1 MSAISE
7 KPSLLRS
14 AGQALAPQW
23 RMKLVPAELSTTVL
37 KPSQSGSL
45 AGTDQGGRFWARFG
59 QFGQLSAV
67 LSTLSPSKSLLQGVQ
82 PKRKELV
89 NVDTSEMSQKLS
101 CWSAAA

>member
-45 AGTDQGGRFWARFG
+45 AGTDQGGRFWAG
-59 QFGQLSAV
+59 FGQLGQLSSM
-67 LSTLSPSKSLLQGVQ
+67 LSTASPSKSLAEGVRVE
-82 PKRKELV
+82 PRELV
-89 NVDTSEMSQKLS
+89 KLEKS
-101 CWSAAA
+101 VVSTKP